1 MRASIEIYYILHM
14 ADQNN
19 INIKSGE
26 TPAGIPQAG
35 NAGVNPQGNNAQE
48 NSAPDNNALNK
59 NAPDFAKL
67 ADAASPEGSS
77 INSEDYWFLKL
88 NGNC

>member
-1 MRASIEIYYILHM
+1 MRASIEIYYILRM
-14 ADQNN
+14 ADMNDKN
-19 INIKSGE
+19 
-26 TPAGIPQAG
+26 TLDA
-35 NAGVNPQGNNAQE
+35 NAPDAASACLQESNASGNNAPG
-48 NSAPDNNALNK
+48 N

>member
-1 MRASIEIYYILHM
+1 MRASIEIYYILRM
-14 ADQNN
+14 ADMNDKN
-19 INIKSGE
+19 IQDKNAPDAAS
-26 TPAGIPQAG
+26 ACPQDS
-35 NAGVNPQGNNAQE
+35 NAPGNNAPS
-48 NSAPDNNALNK
+48 N

>member
-1 MRASIEIYYILHM
+1 MRASIEIYYSLRM
-14 ADQNN
+14 ADMNDKN
-19 INIKSGE
+19 IQDKN
-26 TPAGIPQAG
+26 
-35 NAGVNPQGNNAQE
+35 
-48 NSAPDNNALNK
+48 APDAASACPQDS

>member
-1 MRASIEIYYILHM
+1 MRTSIEIYYILRM
-14 ADQNN
+14 ADMNDKN
-19 INIKSGE
+19 IQDDNAPDAAS
-26 TPAGIPQAG
+26 ACPQDS
-35 NAGVNPQGNNAQE
+35 NAPGNNVPG
-48 NSAPDNNALNK
+48 N

>member
-1 MRASIEIYYILHM
+1 M

-35 NAGVNPQGNNAQE
+35 AAGANPQGNNA
-48 NSAPDNNALNK
+48 PDNNVPDQ

>member
-1 MRASIEIYYILHM
+1 M
-14 ADQNN
+14 ADMNDKN
-19 INIKSGE
+19 LESGG
-26 TPAGIPQAG
+26 TSANTA
-35 NAGVNPQGNNAQE
+35 NTAGVNPQD
-48 NSAPDNNALNK
+48 S

-67 ADAASPEGSS
+67 ADATSPEGSS

>member
-1 MRASIEIYYILHM
+1 MRASIEIYYILRM
-14 ADQNN
+14 ADMNDKNTQDKNAPDAA
-19 INIKSGE
+19 S
-26 TPAGIPQAG
+26 ACPQES
-35 NAGVNPQGNNAQE
+35 N
-48 NSAPDNNALNK
+48 APDNNAPGN

-77 INSEDYWFLKL
+77 TNSEDYWFLKL

>member
-1 MRASIEIYYILHM
+1 M
-14 ADQNN
+14 AEMDNKDF
-19 INIKSGE
+19 KSGE
-26 TPAGIPQAG
+26 V
-35 NAGVNPQGNNAQE
+35 NAGEYSPE
-48 NSAPDNNALNK
+48 NISPDK

>member
-1 MRASIEIYYILHM
+1 MRASIEIYYILRM
-14 ADQNN
+14 ADMND
-19 INIKSGE
+19 INTQDVNAPDAAS
-26 TPAGIPQAG
+26 ACPQDG
-35 NAGVNPQGNNAQE
+35 N
-48 NSAPDNNALNK
+48 APDNNAPGN
-59 NAPDFAKL
+59 NAPDFAKI

>member
-1 MRASIEIYYILHM
+1 M

-26 TPAGIPQAG
+26 TPASIPQAG
-35 NAGVNPQGNNAQE
+35 AAGANPQGNNAQE
-48 NSAPDNNALNK
+48 NSAPDNTAPDQ

>member
-1 MRASIEIYYILHM
+1 MRASIEIYYILRM
-14 ADQNN
+14 ADMNDKN
-19 INIKSGE
+19 IQDKNAPDAAS
-26 TPAGIPQAG
+26 AYPQDS
-35 NAGVNPQGNNAQE
+35 NAPGNNAPG
-48 NSAPDNNALNK
+48 N

>member
-1 MRASIEIYYILHM
+1 M

-19 INIKSGE
+19 TNIKSGE

-35 NAGVNPQGNNAQE
+35 AAGVNPQGNNAQE
-48 NSAPDNNALNK
+48 NSAPNSNVPGN

>member
-1 MRASIEIYYILHM
+1 MRASIEIYYILRM
-14 ADQNN
+14 ADMNDKN
-19 INIKSGE
+19 IQDKNAPDAAS
-26 TPAGIPQAG
+26 ACPQDS
-35 NAGVNPQGNNAQE
+35 NASSNNAPS
-48 NSAPDNNALNK
+48 N

>member
-1 MRASIEIYYILHM
+1 M
-14 ADQNN
+14 AEMDN
-19 INIKSGE
+19 KDFD
-26 TPAGIPQAG
+26 TP
-35 NAGVNPQGNNAQE
+35 NTDV
-48 NSAPDNNALNK
+48 PDNNVQGQ

>member
-1 MRASIEIYYILHM
+1 M
-14 ADQNN
+14 ADQNDT
-19 INIKSGE
+19 NIKSGK
-26 TPAGIPQAG
+26 TPASIPQAG
-35 NAGVNPQGNNAQE
+35 AAGANPQGNNVPD
-48 NSAPDNNALNK
+48 NTAPDK
-59 NAPDFAKL
+59 NVPDFAKL

>member
-1 MRASIEIYYILHM
+1 MRASIEIYYILRM
-14 ADQNN
+14 ADMNDKN
-19 INIKSGE
+19 IQDAN
-26 TPAGIPQAG
+26 
-35 NAGVNPQGNNAQE
+35 
-48 NSAPDNNALNK
+48 APDAASACPQDS

>member
-1 MRASIEIYYILHM
+1 M
-14 ADQNN
+14 ADQNDT
-19 INIKSGE
+19 NIKSGE

-35 NAGVNPQGNNAQE
+35 AAGANPQGNNAL
-48 NSAPDNNALNK
+48 DK

-67 ADAASPEGSS
+67 ADTASPEGSS

>member
-1 MRASIEIYYILHM
+1 MRASIEIYYILRM
-14 ADQNN
+14 ADMNDKN
-19 INIKSGE
+19 IQDKNAPDAAS
-26 TPAGIPQAG
+26 ACPQDS
-35 NAGVNPQGNNAQE
+35 NASSNNAPG
-48 NSAPDNNALNK
+48 N

>member
-1 MRASIEIYYILHM
+1 MRASIEIYYILRM
-14 ADQNN
+14 ADMNDKN
-19 INIKSGE
+19 IQDKN
-26 TPAGIPQAG
+26 
-35 NAGVNPQGNNAQE
+35 
-48 NSAPDNNALNK
+48 APDAASACPQDSNTPGN

>member
-1 MRASIEIYYILHM
+1 MRASIEIYYILRM
-14 ADQNN
+14 ADMNDKN
-19 INIKSGE
+19 IQDKN
-26 TPAGIPQAG
+26 
-35 NAGVNPQGNNAQE
+35 
-48 NSAPDNNALNK
+48 APDAASACPQDRNAPGN

>member
-1 MRASIEIYYILHM
+1 MRASIEIYYILRM
-14 ADQNN
+14 ADMNDKN
-19 INIKSGE
+19 IQDKNAPDAAS
-26 TPAGIPQAG
+26 ACPQDS
-35 NAGVNPQGNNAQE
+35 NAPSNNAPS
-48 NSAPDNNALNK
+48 N

>member
-1 MRASIEIYYILHM
+1 MRESIEIYYILRM
-14 ADQNN
+14 ADMNDKN
-19 INIKSGE
+19 IQDKNAPDAAS
-26 TPAGIPQAG
+26 ACPQDS
-35 NAGVNPQGNNAQE
+35 NASSNNAPS
-48 NSAPDNNALNK
+48 N

>member
-1 MRASIEIYYILHM
+1 MRASIEIYYILRM
-14 ADQNN
+14 ADMNDKN
-19 INIKSGE
+19 IQDKNAPDAAS
-26 TPAGIPQAG
+26 ACPQDS
-35 NAGVNPQGNNAQE
+35 NAPGNNAPS
-48 NSAPDNNALNK
+48 N

-67 ADAASPEGSS
+67 ADAASPEGS

>member
-1 MRASIEIYYILHM
+1 M
-14 ADQNN
+14 ADMNDKHIQDKNAPDAA
-19 INIKSGE
+19 S
-26 TPAGIPQAG
+26 AYPQDS
-35 NAGVNPQGNNAQE
+35 NAPGNNAPG
-48 NSAPDNNALNK
+48 N

>member
-1 MRASIEIYYILHM
+1 MRASIEIYYILRM
-14 ADQNN
+14 ADMNDKNTQDKN
-19 INIKSGE
+19 
-26 TPAGIPQAG
+26 
-35 NAGVNPQGNNAQE
+35 
-48 NSAPDNNALNK
+48 APDAASACPQDS

>member
-1 MRASIEIYYILHM
+1 M
-14 ADQNN
+14 ADQNDT
-19 INIKSGE
+19 NIKSGE

-35 NAGVNPQGNNAQE
+35 AAGANPQGNNVPD
-48 NSAPDNNALNK
+48 NTAPDQ

>member
-1 MRASIEIYYILHM
+1 M
-14 ADQNN
+14 ADQNDT
-19 INIKSGE
+19 NIKSGE

-35 NAGVNPQGNNAQE
+35 AAGANPQSNN
-48 NSAPDNNALNK
+48 APDNNEPDQ

>member
-1 MRASIEIYYILHM
+1 MRASIEIYYILRM
-14 ADQNN
+14 ADMNDKN
-19 INIKSGE
+19 IQDDNAPDAAS
-26 TPAGIPQAG
+26 ACPQES
-35 NAGVNPQGNNAQE
+35 NAPGNNA
-48 NSAPDNNALNK
+48 PGNNAPGN

>member
-1 MRASIEIYYILHM
+1 M
-14 ADQNN
+14 ADQNDK
-19 INIKSGE
+19 NIKTGE
-26 TPAGIPQAG
+26 TPE
-35 NAGVNPQGNNAQE
+35 NPQQE
-48 NSAPDNNALNK
+48 NSQDK

-77 INSEDYWFLKL
+77 INSGDYWFLKL

>member
-1 MRASIEIYYILHM
+1 M
-14 ADQNN
+14 AEMDN
-19 INIKSGE
+19 KDFD
-26 TPAGIPQAG
+26 TPKTD
-35 NAGVNPQGNNAQE
+35 V
-48 NSAPDNNALNK
+48 PDNNVQGQ

>member
-1 MRASIEIYYILHM
+1 MRASIKIYYILRM
-14 ADQNN
+14 ADMNDKN
-19 INIKSGE
+19 IQDKNAPDAAS
-26 TPAGIPQAG
+26 ACPQDS
-35 NAGVNPQGNNAQE
+35 NAPGNNAPG
-48 NSAPDNNALNK
+48 N